1 MKIPY
6 KKKRIT
12 VNLILGLIWMIYAV
26 ILTQLNYNSSWIDY
40 GWFIMSIAYFILYLY
55 QKREKYLTIEDGII
69 KQNWPCG
76 KKLNLSKIKYNRHF
90 AGDIILKTD
99 ENNLSINGALIDEKT
114 YDGLKEELKKLKAE
128 WI

>member
-1 MKIPY
+1 MTIPY
-6 KKKRIT
+6 KKKRLT

-26 ILTQLNYNSSWIDY
+26 ILTQINENFSWIDY
-40 GWFIMSIAYFILYLY
+40 GWFIMAIAYFILYFY
-55 QKREKYLTIEDGII
+55 QKREKYFTIENGII
-69 KQNWPCG
+69 KQNWPFG
-76 KKLNLSKIKYNRHF
+76 KKLNLSEIKYIRYF

-99 ENNLSINGALIDEKT
+99 ESDLSINGDLIDEKT